1 MNFPIV
7 HEYRNDILNQNPENR
22 VLGEPFKVI
31 KGPGSRIVIPV
42 HAPFFVK
49 SLRLYNANMEPLT
62 KADDE
67 GVGDWRMYKIMGG
80 LTELTAKPVG
90 CMIEILNPDVT
101 DGFFDYDIV
110 GHFSLFDNT
119 LLRLILETAEDNRPV
134 YWENLRDKPV
144 VFPPE
149 LHGMSLIYDMIAF
162 GDMVEL
168 ITLLLDYLN
177 ANSRTPTQIKIEH
190 YLDLLNN
197 YITVYRTELL
207 KSLARHEGSYDAH
220 GLTKG
225 QIGLP
230 LVDNFA
236 TARGDDLLK
245 PNNDMHL
252 TPGGLKT
259 IINTLSFNAPEL
271 LASNKVPLSS
281 FGNTNFIPANIDGS
295 FEGFGGVTEAGGMC
309 LESDGTIT
317 FLWNRMDGRTAGL
330 YYSVM
335 QDTEDY
341 AKTKL
346 VYSGFKYEHPKFD
359 ADNASVDRI
368 AQGSGD
374 EVILVGDSRKNLFYV
389 GVTNGSLDPAK
400 HVYSKVNL
408 QPIVDATFG
417 GGTNIM
423 PSSLFPMLSVA
434 LMGEWIYLIQ
444 SSSKGSGLAPGVGYP
459 LVGKQF
465 FRVKLADVQATI
477 NVTPTLQLVSFVDA
491 DGVQWNNS
499 TYFRWYSFVNAN
511 GLTSKALFT
520 YSPTP
525 ANGVIG
531 NYRSLPVMV
540 AEDPS
545 RKGIYAMKFL
555 SAYYGSH
562 STPTGQGQFNFV
574 PEINYDFDPVTG
586 VMTLTSKTAI
596 PPTLNILGSPILPS
610 EYVQNNVFY
619 SLVFSYAGQGINVLP
634 DGRIASSAAMGF
646 SGFPRVG
653 TLFEIVNA
661 KTKYATI
668 SKFWGRGWD
677 EMSNFGSWQETIAS
691 PLMSSIN
698 VRGLLYRPGGE
709 HYIAADRTDL
719 GKLELFW
726 KDINGKFAARPEV
739 TNLFLNNV
747 VSRPLTTSI
756 RKVNALPGIGGAT
769 VSVPSS
775 QLDTYGIDVGE
786 SMFCT
791 NSQKKYN
798 QLDKVGTGWGAPVG
812 DNDILLISDYNR
824 RIEPDGTITIVPT
837 AEILY
842 PSAIVEQLKNQVEF
856 LDIKN
861 RSRDCIVTVTDPT
874 FSSLERFGWLPIIA
888 AVTYVDAENSAIR
901 ARMHA
906 TYMVIQPTYITN
918 AQGRKEVTG
927 FTVTDKFNW
936 WADSAAIDQIRVFGG
951 YANGPES
958 PQSTLGPMRAFYYL
972 NGNSLSCH
980 LNSGVMGNTTG
991 DAYTS
996 NFNFAYNNRN
1006 TRRWTSA
1013 SQQGNSSAGG
1023 GVFITPDNG
1032 IATMYDWANTT
1043 GGAATI
1049 VNGVVNRPV
1058 VGSVYPEVG
1067 WVIFFK
1073 TDIKVVFN
1081 GKPFVL
1087 PSGTIDLRDISPSP
1101 QNKTFYVYAALR
1113 NGVPIYEVVEEK
1125 RLETPFQLWAS
1136 KVVTGDSQILTI
1148 ERFNVFAMNGNRVSE
1163 TKRGNCIP
1171 ASSGLAN
1178 EEGQLPWLRNDE
1190 LLT

>member
-49 SLRLYNANMEPLT
+49 SLRLYNANMEPLI

-134 YWENLRDKPV
+134 YWEYLRDKPV

-197 YITVYRTELL
+197 YITIYRTELL

-220 GLTKG
+220 GLTKD

-295 FEGFGGVTEAGGMC
+295 FEGFGGVTETAGMC
-309 LESDGTIT
+309 QESDGSIT
-317 FLWNRMDGRTAGL
+317 YLWNRMDGRTAGL

-335 QDTEDY
+335 DGTEDY
-341 AKTKL
+341 AKTK
-346 VYSGFKYEHPKFD
+346 VTYTGFKYDHPRFK

-368 AQGSGD
+368 AQGSGS
-374 EVILVGDSRKNLFYV
+374 EVILVGDSFKDLFYV

-408 QPIVDATFG
+408 RPIVDATFG
-417 GGTNIM
+417 GGTNI
-423 PSSLFPMLSVA
+423 PAVALFPMLSVV
-434 LMGEWIYLIQ
+434 LMGEWIYLVQ
-444 SSSKGSGLAPGVGYP
+444 SSSKGAPVAPGVSYP
-459 LVGKQF
+459 TIGKQF
-465 FRVKLADVQATI
+465 FRVRLSDVQATVD
-477 NVTPTLQLVSFVDA
+477 VTPSLQLVSFMDA

-499 TYFRWYSFVNAN
+499 TYFRWYEFVNSN
-511 GLTSKALFT
+511 GLTSKALFNFG
-520 YSPTP
+520 PQP
-525 ANGVIG
+525 CNGVIG
-531 NYRSLPVMV
+531 NYRTLPILV

-555 SAYYGSH
+555 SAYYASH
-562 STPTGQGQFNFV
+562 STPTAQGAFNFV
-574 PEINYDFDPVTG
+574 PELNYDFDPTTG
-586 VMTLTSKTAI
+586 VMTLKSKTAI
-596 PPTLNILGSPILPS
+596 PPQTNILAQPPIPQ
-610 EYVQNNVFY
+610 EYLQSQNLFG
-619 SLVFSYAGQGINVLP
+619 LVFTYAGQGLNVLD
-634 DGRIASSAAMGF
+634 DGRVVSSGAFGF
-646 SGFPRVG
+646 SGFPRLG
-653 TLFEIVNA
+653 SIFEVTNA
-661 KTKYATI
+661 KTKHASI
-668 SKFWGRGWD
+668 SKLWGRGV
-677 EMSNFGSWQETIAS
+677 EEISRFGQWQETIAS
-691 PLMSSIN
+691 PLTSSIN
-698 VRGLLYRPGGE
+698 PKALLYRPGGE
-709 HYIAADRTDL
+709 HYIAANRNDL
-719 GKLELFW
+719 SVLELFW
-726 KDINGKFAARPEV
+726 KDINGKFAVRPEV
-739 TNLFLNNV
+739 TNLFLNPV

-756 RKVNALPGIGGAT
+756 RKVNASPGMGGAT

-786 SMFCT
+786 SMFCM

-798 QLDKVGTGWGAPVG
+798 QYDKFGNGWTSPVT

-824 RIEPDGTITIVPT
+824 RIETDGTVTIVPT
-837 AEILY
+837 AEIIY
-842 PSAIVEQLKNQVEF
+842 PAAIVEQLKNQVEF

-861 RSRDCIVTVTDPT
+861 RSRECIVTVCDPT
-874 FSSLERFGWLPIIA
+874 FSSMERFGWLPIVA
-888 AVTYVDAENSAIR
+888 AVTYVDAAGRPNSST
-901 ARMHA
+901 MYA

-936 WADSAAIDQIRVFGG
+936 WADSTAIAGLRIFSG

-958 PQSTLGPMRAFYYL
+958 PQSTLSPMRMFYYL
-972 NGNSLSCH
+972 NGNGLSCH

-996 NFNFAYNNRN
+996 NFNFNYGNRN
-1006 TRRWTSA
+1006 TRRWSNA

-1023 GVFITPDNG
+1023 GVFVTPDNG
-1032 IATMYDWANTT
+1032 IATMYGWAATT

-1049 VNGVVNRPV
+1049 VNGSVNKPV

-1081 GKPFVL
+1081 GKAFIL
-1087 PSGTIDLRDISPSP
+1087 PSGTIDLRDIALNP
-1101 QNKTFYVYAALR
+1101 QNKTFYIYAALR
-1113 NGVPIYEVVEEK
+1113 NGIAIYEVVEEK
-1125 RLETPFQLWAS
+1125 RLETPFQLWVS